1 MKPSAIGV
9 VTPKKLSTP
18 LQIVYTNNTDEV
30 KKVCAFE
37 IFNKN
42 PEGITAES
50 AFTGGTSMEYMKK
63 YFYENPHLSGMIR
76 LQCTGLNGIQAEQV
90 INKISK
96 TPFGHMVQ
104 VPAIVPI
111 EEFSKH
117 QFQSGILDVQYKF
130 LMDSMDCDLEF
141 NLLPKTTL
149 VMTIYFEEK
158 MKGRNIEKLDA
169 LRSKCKNRNHNIIGS
184 IVIDNSSD
192 KPKELILF
200 DIEKYKEYEKDNSLK
215 IYSLFDVR
223 HEDVLQ
229 QITYQNTYFNSIRTF
244 VSRGSS
250 ENQKKQAIAPFEF
263 NSGNKYHPLVELD
276 GNEFQYGIADTH
288 IVGEQLSSD
297 NPIKVTVMPNTRVVY
312 TFKHEEKINASSV
325 IPSFIS
331 VDIENTTDKDS
342 FFDILHYNEHN
353 IPHEISCNKLKFN
366 KTEFK
371 ANFMRIF
378 FYNES
383 QLHNPFKVIGELEEG
398 KTIEKEI
405 YPINHI
411 NEMKFNTNLIEI
423 DFNFFELPI
432 HKCHLL
438 FDLKKGDGVSL
449 IIANKNKTKSVP
461 DNTPMFTKSDFE
473 KSAKGGVEVSLLEK
487 AFLSS
492 RNNDNINWTPIR
504 FENTTDE
511 EKEIIIHNN
520 NEEKFVIPKGVKCSI
535 GGFDS
540 GYSQLLDYLYSRT
553 FDTLNMQRILSGNP
567 AQITQVLIVTDYTD
581 SKNQINNV
589 IATQS
594 YFSAMQFHSGVLNTA
609 GFKLFDLEKV
619 KDGVETKKDGNG
631 KEYVNPIMKVV
642 RKQKLTFK
650 ILPKSIVTFCISL
663 ERAGYADIVPNEP
676 KQPIEIK

>member
-1 MKPSAIGV
+1 MKPSAIGAI
-9 VTPKKLSTP
+9 TPKKLSTP

-42 PEGITAES
+42 PEGVTVES
-50 AFTGGTSMEYMKK
+50 AFTSGTSMEYMKK
-63 YFYENPHLSGMIR
+63 YFYENPHLSELIR
-76 LQCTGLNGIQAEQV
+76 LQCTGLGGIQAEQV
-90 INKISK
+90 FFKVSK
-96 TPFGHMVQ
+96 TPMGHMMQ
-104 VPAIVPI
+104 IPAIVPI
-111 EEFSKH
+111 EEFSKN
-117 QFQSGILDVQYKF
+117 QFQSGILDIKYKF
-130 LMDSMDCDLEF
+130 LMDSMDCDFEF

-149 VMTIYFEEK
+149 VMTIFFEEK
-158 MKGRNIEKLDA
+158 IKGRNQEELNKLRD
-169 LRSKCKNRNHNIIGS
+169 KCKNKHHS
-184 IVIDNSSD
+184 IVGSVVIENSSD
-192 KPKELILF
+192 EAKELLIF
-200 DIEKYKEYEKDNSLK
+200 DIEKYKEYEKDEKLK
-215 IYSLFDVR
+215 IYSLFDVK

-244 VSRGSS
+244 VSVGISQNR
-250 ENQKKQAIAPFEF
+250 KKQVVTPLEF

-276 GNEFQYGIADTH
+276 GNEFQDGIADTR
-288 IVGEQLSSD
+288 IIGEQLSSD
-297 NPIKVTVMPNTRVVY
+297 NPFKIIVMPNTRVVY
-312 TFKHEEKINASSV
+312 LFKKEEKITASAV
-325 IPSFIS
+325 TPSFFS
-331 VDIENTTDKDS
+331 VEMENNSDKEKTYDA
-342 FFDILHYNEHN
+342 LHYNSEKINHN
-353 IPHEISCNKLKFN
+353 ISFNKISFN
-366 KTEFK
+366 KTTFK
-371 ANFMRIF
+371 ADFMRIF
-378 FYNES
+378 FHNES

-438 FDLKKGDGVSL
+438 FDLKKGDGVSM
-449 IIANKNKTKSVP
+449 IIANKNKTKNIP
-461 DNTPMFTKSDFE
+461 DNMQ
-473 KSAKGGVEVSLLEK
+473 VSLLEK

-511 EKEIIIHNN
+511 EKEIILHNN

-581 SKNQINNV
+581 SKNPINLM
-589 IATQS
+589 IKTQS
-594 YFSAMQFHSGVLNTA
+594 YFSAFQFHSGVLNTA
-609 GFKLFDLEKV
+609 GFKLFDLGKI

-631 KEYVNPIMKVV
+631 KEYVTPILKTTK
-642 RKQKLTFK
+642 KQKLTYR
-650 ILPKSIVTFCISL
+650 ILPKTTVTFCISL